1 LPLEARRGLA
11 IAAVT
16 ASRVRLPV
24 TGRQLIDGG
33 VPPGPHIGR
42 AIKMT
47 RDALIDDV
55 IAAEDALAWAVQTA
69 RSLETETRS

>member
-1 LPLEARRGLA
+1 
-11 IAAVT
+11 
-16 ASRVRLPV
+16 
-24 TGRQLIDGG
+24 
-33 VPPGPHIGR
+33 
-42 AIKMT
+42 MT